1 MQAASR
7 LSFSKAT
14 TLGGITVT
22 SDAGDYAFT
31 TNNVGLTFTGAGLSV
46 GSGASLTL
54 NVNGPSIDP
63 GGVLFEGSSTAGSSK
78 WNVGNPA
85 APGAHAFLQF
95 SEGSH
100 ADQAQ
105 ITVLSGAGLS
115 FIDSSTGDH
124 ATISNNAGGTVSFDT
139 TKSAGS
145 AKITGAGTVIFRGL
159 SDAGSASID
168 SDGTILVQEQASG
181 GTARIK
187 LNDNAAL
194 DISKL
199 DTTGTGVGSLEGS
212 GNVFLGSKNL
222 SVGSNKEFSGVIQDG
237 GDGAGTGGSLTKLGS
252 GALTLSGINTYTGAT
267 VVKGGALIVDGSIA
281 SSCG

>member
-1 MQAASR
+1 MTPQASHSSPHTDSRRAAPRRASR
-7 LSFSKAT
+7 LRIMLLATSALASAALPAMAAPGDATWNPGNADFNADANWTGTPDKTTPVGIATFNASSQQTITFSKAT

-139 TKSAGS
+139 TKSA
-145 AKITGAGTVIFRGL
+145 
-159 SDAGSASID
+159 
-168 SDGTILVQEQASG
+168 
-181 GTARIK
+181 
-187 LNDNAAL
+187 
-194 DISKL
+194 
-199 DTTGTGVGSLEGS
+199 
-212 GNVFLGSKNL
+212 
-222 SVGSNKEFSGVIQDG
+222 
-237 GDGAGTGGSLTKLGS
+237 
-252 GALTLSGINTYTGAT
+252 
-267 VVKGGALIVDGSIA
+267 
-281 SSCG
+281 